1 MSSTPYDVIVVG
13 YGPTGAT
20 AANLLG
26 QLGLS
31 TLVIER
37 DLDVFPRQR
46 AMAVDQDAL
55 RVWEGLGLLPAMA
68 EGLHSDVRVHFCRRG
83 RRILSFD
90 GRPGDG
96 QGHPGTSFFHQPTL
110 EGALRAGASA
120 LDSVTVRV
128 GEAVTAL
135 SQDDQGVSITTRD
148 DRTRLEST
156 YRSRYVIAADGGSS
170 TVRKTLGIKLVGQQ
184 VAERW
189 FDIQVQEGEPRQPGT
204 PMDFMFL
211 ADPERPGVDCSSPGG
226 YRRFEFELRPD
237 EDEAEIDTLPGMRR
251 VLAERGIDLDELEI
265 FRHWAYTFHI
275 RQAERWRDGRVMLAG
290 DAAHLMPPF
299 AGQGFSSGVR
309 DVANLSWKLAA
320 VVAGTADDTILDSYE
335 IERRPNVVEHTQAS
349 VRIGGVVRTKSRFA
363 AAVRDAAFRLVVV
376 TPGLRGWVFT
386 HMPRVEWRVGTHGV
400 VASRRKWRSPAGRL
414 VKQPTLVGTHGVR
427 KRLDTLLGA
436 GWAWVGL
443 ATATVPDA
451 VVAAGIPV
459 VRIGAPRDSWAVL
472 PEGVF
477 ADMDGVLHAQLK
489 RHRAKGF
496 VVRPDRFIYG
506 SDRDRLDDLLPLAA
520 AAH

>member
-1 MSSTPYDVIVVG
+1 MNTHRFDVIVVG

-37 DLDVFPRQR
+37 DPDVFPRQR

-55 RVWEGLGLLPAMA
+55 RVWEGLGLMA
-68 EGLHSDVRVHFCRRG
+68 EMDQGLHRDVRIHFSRRG

-90 GRPGDG
+90 GRPGNG
-96 QGHPGTSFFHQPTL
+96 QGHPGTSFFHQPTV
-110 EGALRAGASA
+110 EAVLRDGASRRE
-120 LDSVTVRV
+120 SVTVRI
-128 GEAVTAL
+128 GEAVTAVT
-135 SQDDQGVSITTRD
+135 QDESSATVTTRQV
-148 DRTRLEST
+148 ST
-156 YRSRYVIAADGGSS
+156 GVENVYTAAYVIAADGGSS
-170 TVRKTLGIKLVGQQ
+170 TVRKALGIRLVGTQ

-237 EDEAEIDTLPGMRR
+237 EDEAEIDTVPGMRR
-251 VLAERGIDLDELEI
+251 VLAERGIDLDEVEI

-275 RQAERWRDGRVMLAG
+275 RQAERWRQGRVLLAG

-320 VVAGTADDTILDSYE
+320 VIDGVSDDAILDSYE
-335 IERRPNVVEHTQAS
+335 AERLLNVLEHTKVS
-349 VRIGGVVRTKSRFA
+349 VRIGGVVRTKNRLV
-363 AAVRDAAFRLVVV
+363 AAVRDALFRTTSA
-376 TPGLRGWVFT
+376 TPGLRTWVHQ
-386 HMPRVEWRVGTHGV
+386 HMPRVEWRIGTKGI
-400 VASRRKWRSPAGRL
+400 VAARRAWRSPAGRL
-414 VKQPTLVGTHGVR
+414 VKQPTLMGANGVR
-427 KRLDTLLGA
+427 KRLDTLLGP

-443 ATATVPDA
+443 ATATVPDS
-451 VVAAGIPV
+451 VIKAGIPV
-459 VRIGAPRDSWAVL
+459 VRIGPLHDSWALL
-472 PEGVF
+472 PEDVF

-489 RHRAKGF
+489 RHRATGF
-496 VVRPDRFIYG
+496 LVRPDRFIYG
-506 SDRDRLDDLLPLAA
+506 SNRDRLNDLPAFIA
-520 AAH
+520 TGR